1 MSSFFRRRRQEEEV
15 THAPVS
21 TGIACGMPG
30 CSNDTALPCAYRD
43 RRGRACETAFCPEHR
58 VTVAGVP
65 YCRRHGGTIQAI
77 GELAMDPNGL
87 PDLDDR
93 TPSLVNWVSRD
104 LDAKIRAMLTAAA
117 RPGEQVV
124 VDEAVRL
131 ARDRYR
137 ASRWERSW
145 RIVESTGVSLKVTV
159 HISDED
165 DALVHVTVGADVVA
179 DEIPP
184 WIARR
189 REGTPFDPARDAEER
204 RLFYGSLEERIGE
217 AVTRFAGRTDR
228 WR

>member
-1 MSSFFRRRRQEEEV
+1 MSSLFRRRRQEEVE
-15 THAPVS
+15 AEPVS
-21 TGIACGMPG
+21 TGIMCGMPG
-30 CSNDTALPCAYRD
+30 CLNDTALPCAYRD
-43 RRGRACETAFCPEHR
+43 RRGRGCDAVFCPDHR

-65 YCRRHGGTIQAI
+65 YCRRHASTIQAI
-77 GELAMDPNGL
+77 GEAAFDPNGL
-87 PDLDDR
+87 PDIDDR

-104 LDAKIRAMLTAAA
+104 LDEKIRAMLAGAA
-117 RPGEQVV
+117 RPGESVV
-124 VDEAVRL
+124 VDDAVRL
-131 ARDRYR
+131 ARDRSR

-145 RIVESTGVSLKVTV
+145 RIVESTGIVLKVTV

-189 REGTPFDPARDAEER
+189 REGLPFDATIDRDER
-204 RLFYGSLEERIGE
+204 HLFYQSLEERIAE
-217 AVTRFAGRTDR
+217 AITRFAARPNR